1 MSSQG
6 SSHLFVLTKYLSTFF
21 FVSFPLKSIQYE
33 LFEKIKKL
41 SLQLVMFY

>member
-1 MSSQG
+1 MSSQE
-6 SSHLFVLTKYLSTFF
+6 SSHLFVLKYLSTFF